1 MAQMESLAGRGMMP
15 ILVIGKP
22 SHQLFVLMNRQK
34 ILQAGFTLI
43 EVLVSISIVSILMS
57 IAVLNIPNHDKSNWK
72 SNVDQLLASM
82 NIVHEESLMSGRPI
96 NIKIDVKG
104 WEFYY
109 PDHQSYR
116 LSGHST
122 DNLSSDLSESKLGK
136 HSQQNLQQYPSK
148 SWAKPVI
155 IVPVE
160 VLLGDELFD
169 QNLKIQI
176 SQDKQKVTIYR
187 NQQGQ
192 FGLLRE

>member
-1 MAQMESLAGRGMMP
+1 MAQMVSLAERDMML
-15 ILVIGKP
+15 ILGIGKP
-22 SHQLFVLMNRQK
+22 LHQAFCLMRGQK
-34 ILQAGFTLI
+34 IRQAGFTLI

-57 IAVLNIPNHDKSNWK
+57 IAVLNIPNHDQSNWK
-72 SNVDQLLASM
+72 SNVDQLIASM
-82 NIVHEESLMSGRPI
+82 NMVHEESLMNGRPI
-96 NIKIDVKG
+96 NIKIDEKG

-109 PDHQSYR
+109 PNHHSPR

-122 DNLSSDLSESKLGK
+122 DNLSSDLSDSKLGK

-155 IVPVE
+155 IVPIII
-160 VLLGDELFD
+160 LLGDELFD